1 MFVSGFPTQVADFQP
16 YSGRTEVLPF
26 FSQAERCRQE
36 GKQLKVDVK
45 VFLKVEDR
53 MSEMEIVKS
62 VWEDEPLWNGEVRVK
77 ETKEEEI
84 AEIRTGSN

>member
-1 MFVSGFPTQVADFQP
+1 
-16 YSGRTEVLPF
+16 
-26 FSQAERCRQE
+26 
-36 GKQLKVDVK
+36 
-45 VFLKVEDR
+45 

-62 VWEDEPLWNGEVRVK
+62 VWEDEPLWNGEVHVK

>member
-1 MFVSGFPTQVADFQP
+1 MK
-16 YSGRTEVLPF
+16 L
-26 FSQAERCRQE
+26 
-36 GKQLKVDVK
+36 
-45 VFLKVEDR
+45 FLKVEDR